1 MKKVKAQ
8 KPQME
13 DKKKFKKTKTE
24 KEVSDKN
31 STDKDTID
39 KKSVHH
45 GSKIKGALKKP
56 KEDKISKGYEN
67 GKVSGAKPVKNVKQ
81 KELDRDSLR
90 ELKGKYR
97 A

>member
-1 MKKVKAQ
+1 
-8 KPQME
+8 ME

-45 GSKIKGALKKP
+45 GSKIKGTMHKG
-56 KEDKISKGYEN
+56 KEVKDDKAFKN

-81 KELDRDSLR
+81 KELDRDSLK